1 MEIGEKYLPLGTV
14 LLLKGGKKR
23 IMITGF
29 GITSQ
34 DNTSYDYCGVMYPEG
49 TISSTETLVF
59 NHDQIE
65 KIFYMGLIDDEEK
78 EFKKRLKESQ
88 SN

>member
-34 DNTSYDYCGVMYPEG
+34 DNQVFDYCGCMFPEG
-49 TISSTETLVF
+49 MISSTETLVF

-65 KIFYMGLIDDEEK
+65 KIYYMGLQDEEEK
-78 EFKKRLKESQ
+78 KFKKRLMES
-88 SN
+88 